1 MRSLDAHSPRSVNDS
16 GNGCLAARGQEMS
29 VRILF
34 NMSLQP
40 SRWASEF
47 LMRVSTLLV
56 GFIPKDP
63 RRHPWHRHTLNTKP
77 TTHIAQHT
85 THDTRHTVHRTQ
97 HTAHNAQH
105 NTHTHIKQKTGRH
118 GQPHNRICCTI
129 RCKSVLSFEQEAA
142 VRRGLSRH
150 RAKDVSATIE
160 LVLQRLLARLLH
172 QTAGTNISLLLMLDV
187 HDPRL
192 TLTPYWRWLF
202 VPLSPLTSDCQ
213 KHQCTRRRSCC
224 CLCGTYRTTCTSMAV
239 CVPLT
244 CPCN

>member
-1 MRSLDAHSPRSVNDS
+1 MHTVHDPS
-16 GNGCLAARGQEMS
+16 NGCLAPRGQEMS

-56 GFIPKDP
+56 GFIPEDP

-85 THDTRHTVHRTQ
+85 THDTP

-105 NTHTHIKQKTGRH
+105 TTHRTTHTQHIKHKTGRH
-118 GQPHNRICCTI
+118 GHPQNRICCTI
-129 RCKSVLSFEQEAA
+129 HCKSVLSFEQEAA

-172 QTAGTNISLLLMLDV
+172 QTAGTNISQFLMLDV
-187 HDPRL
+187 HDP
-192 TLTPYWRWLF
+192 T
-202 VPLSPLTSDCQ
+202 
-213 KHQCTRRRSCC
+213 
-224 CLCGTYRTTCTSMAV
+224 A
-239 CVPLT
+239 
-244 CPCN
+244 